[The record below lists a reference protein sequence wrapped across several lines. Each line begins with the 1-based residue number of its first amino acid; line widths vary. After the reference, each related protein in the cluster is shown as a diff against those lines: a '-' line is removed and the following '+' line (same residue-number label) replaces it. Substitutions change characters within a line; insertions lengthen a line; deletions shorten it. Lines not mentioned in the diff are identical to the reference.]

1 VNQASDEMQKI
12 QGKILHF
19 TPNPKNPQNFDVIVQ
34 SDLAPDAIRL
44 AQQLTTTIGTLVVA
58 VSGFYFGSTTVSSA
72 VTAAQSRQAYKPVIQ
87 KIDPDHG
94 KQGQVI
100 DFVITGSDLNRTQR
114 VRLVRANEEM
124 ACTELLSNP
133 TNIKCQLLVSK
144 DPGDK
149 WDLSVATDDG
159 AEVILRDAFGIN
171 KLDVETGSGETSQS
185 RIV

>member
-1 VNQASDEMQKI
+1 MNQASDEMQKI

-19 TPNPKNPQNFDVIVQ
+19 TP
-34 SDLAPDAIRL
+34 L
-44 AQQLTTTIGTLVVA
+44 
-58 VSGFYFGSTTVSSA
+58 
-72 VTAAQSRQAYKPVIQ
+72 
-87 KIDPDHG
+87 
-94 KQGQVI
+94 
-100 DFVITGSDLNRTQR
+100 
-114 VRLVRANEEM
+114 RANEEM

-171 KLDVETGSGETSQS
+171 KLDVETGSGGTSQS